1 MMQRLLHKGP
11 DAATAATAAPSTLA
25 RRLREGGWVW
35 LDVTYDAPGEVA
47 ALAADFGFD
56 TLTVEDVVDPSEFP
70 KMDEYDGYLFLILFS
85 LGAVDARIRTME
97 LDVYLGPDYLVTLH
111 EAPVPA
117 IDWLWEEAQSTP
129 ALASGGADQ
138 LLARLVEASTRRVI
152 PLMDHLEQELEVL
165 EDRAI
170 LGDRTVVGDLQAL
183 RRDTIVLRRMTGPQ
197 RQVVNAMTREGLAH
211 VGQRARL
218 RFENVDDLLFRVTES
233 LDASRALLASVLDT
247 YRSTVAEDMN
257 EVMKVL
263 TVFSAILLP
272 LSLLAGIY
280 GMNFSNMPE
289 LRWEYGYFG
298 VLAVMAVTAVGL
310 WLYFA
315 NRGFIRGPSL
325 RRVPRV
331 VGRGLGGLVSLGTA
345 PVRLVAHALLDEI
358 PALRPADDE
367 ADHDG
372 R

>member
-1 MMQRLLHKGP
+1 M
-11 DAATAATAAPSTLA
+11 
-25 RRLREGGWVW
+25 W
-35 LDVTYDAPGEVA
+35 LDVTYESPGQVA
-47 ALAADFGFD
+47 ELAAEFGFD
-56 TLTVEDVVDPSEFP
+56 SLTVEDVVDPSEFP
-70 KMDEYDGYLFLILFS
+70 KLDEYDGYLFLILFS
-85 LGAVDARIRTME
+85 LGTSDTRIRTTE
-97 LDVYLGPDYLVTLH
+97 LDMYLGPDYLVTVH
-111 EAPVPA
+111 EQSIPA
-117 IDWLWEEAQSTP
+117 VDWLWEEVQATP
-129 ALASGGADQ
+129 ALVVGGVDQ
-138 LLARLVEASTRRVI
+138 LLARLAEASARRVI
-152 PLMDHLEQELEVL
+152 PLMDHLEEELEAL

-197 RQVVNAMTREGLAH
+197 RQVLNALTREGLEN
-211 VGQRARL
+211 VGHRARL

-257 EVMKVL
+257 QVMKVL

-280 GMNFSNMPE
+280 GMNFTNMPE

-298 VLAVMAVTAVGL
+298 LLAVMAATAIGL

-315 NRGFIRGPSL
+315 NRGFIGGPSL

-331 VGRGLGGLVSLGTA
+331 VGRGLGGLVSLSTA
-345 PVRLVAHALLDEI
+345 PVRLVAQALLEEI
-358 PALRPADDE
+358 PALRHPDGDV
-367 ADHDG
+367 DHDG